1 MNEAPSVG
9 AEIARNVPLSAGAV
23 YLSFISTYGT
33 AIVTTLAIV
42 YAVLQMYLRWR
53 EHKAIMRK
61 NKETSDGK
69 GSE

>member
-1 MNEAPSVG
+1 MNDVPSVG
-9 AEIARNVPLSAGAV
+9 AEVARNIPLSAGAV

-33 AIVTTLAIV
+33 AVVTTLAIA
-42 YAVLQMYLRWR
+42 YGLMQMYLRWK

-61 NKETSDGK
+61 NKENQDVE